1 MKKILIAEDNRVN
14 LRMLTFTLN
23 KGGHEVVPAMDGQEA
38 LDHLTDN
45 PVDLLIADI
54 DMPNMDGITL
64 LKHLRALDHY
74 KELPV
79 IVLTASG
86 EDEDYV
92 TAREAGANDV
102 LTKPTSSYELFE
114 TVNKMLGLSGSS
126 I

>member
-23 KGGHEVVPAMDGQEA
+23 KGGHEVVPASDGQEA
-38 LDHLTDN
+38 LDRLSEAE
-45 PVDLLIADI
+45 VDLLIADI

-64 LKHLRALDHY
+64 LKHLRALDSY
-74 KELPV
+74 RNLPV

-86 EDEDYV
+86 EDEDYM

-114 TVNKMLGLSGSS
+114 TVNKMLGL
-126 I
+126 